1 MTDNDIINDLAYKV
15 KHMETYDYML
25 LPDIFRLINRQ
36 KAEIDKLKTDKQ
48 LLTQDDNANTA
59 EINGLRRKLETAKS
73 EAIKEFAERL
83 KRNITINNTN
93 DGYLDYSVDYNC
105 LMEDID
111 DVVKEMVGEK

>member
-15 KHMETYDYML
+15 KQKHMETYDYML

-59 EINGLRRKLETAKS
+59 EINGLRRKLETSKS
-73 EAIKEFAERL
+73 EAIKEFAEKL
-83 KRNITINNTN
+83 KEGIPPWLYPYVEN
-93 DGYLDYSVDYNC
+93 VA
-105 LMEDID
+105 
-111 DVVKEMVGEK
+111 KEMIGE